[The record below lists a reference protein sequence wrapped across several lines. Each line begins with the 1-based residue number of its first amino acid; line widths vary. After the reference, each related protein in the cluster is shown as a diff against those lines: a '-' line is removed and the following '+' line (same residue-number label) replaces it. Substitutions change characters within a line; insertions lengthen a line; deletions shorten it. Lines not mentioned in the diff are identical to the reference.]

1 MSVPTASDKENTV
14 NSSIDW
20 VDIKFILVLGIVT
33 AAVKVA
39 EYEVPGWHLTRHTTD
54 IIACLLTVGYILG
67 RGRRSPEKLDTW
79 GITRPLSAT
88 AWGTGLLLLALSAAL
103 LATTGYLLAGTL
115 SFESRYITEM
125 VEYIPAA
132 FPQQFVLCS
141 VVLTSLATLPV
152 FQGKWRLSIVVGV
165 AFSLAHFWTPA
176 RIPGTFIP
184 VQMLI
189 TLPAGFGAALYFL
202 TYRNILPLTAIHAV
216 FYPLMHHWIEQQLG

>member
-1 MSVPTASDKENTV
+1 M
-14 NSSIDW
+14 
-20 VDIKFILVLGIVT
+20 
-33 AAVKVA
+33 
-39 EYEVPGWHLTRHTTD
+39 
-54 IIACLLTVGYILG
+54 
-67 RGRRSPEKLDTW
+67 
-79 GITRPLSAT
+79 
-88 AWGTGLLLLALSAAL
+88 LLLALSAAL

>member
-1 MSVPTASDKENTV
+1 MSVLTASDKEHTINLSV
-14 NSSIDW
+14 DW
-20 VDIKFILVLGIVT
+20 MDVKFILVLGIVT

-39 EYEVPGWHLTRHTTD
+39 QYTLPGWHVTLHTTN

-67 RGRRSPEKLDTW
+67 RARRNPEKLDTW

-103 LATTGYLLAGTL
+103 LAATGYLLAGSLT
-115 SFESRYITEM
+115 FESRYVTEM

-132 FPQQFVLCS
+132 FPQQFVLCP
-141 VVLTSLATLPV
+141 VVLASLATLPM
-152 FQGKWRLSIVVGV
+152 FRDRWRLSIAIGV

-176 RIPGTFIP
+176 RIPGTIIP
-184 VQMLI
+184 IQMLI

-202 TYRNILPLTAIHAV
+202 TYRNILPLAAIHAV
-216 FYPLMHHWIEQQLG
+216 FYPLMHHWIERQLG